1 MSLHVVKASEPTGMY
16 MTVVIGSNNRE
27 ELDSP
32 EVQKVAKAYA
42 MQQGFQPRGLADN
55 PLVYPVNEK
64 GESTD
69 GVVTG
74 TEKLAGWESLFRFC
88 AGI

>member
-1 MSLHVVKASEPTGMY
+1 MALQVVKSSEPTGMY
-16 MTVVIGSNNRE
+16 MTVVIGSTNRE

-32 EVQKVAKAYA
+32 EVQKVARAYA

-55 PLVYPVNEK
+55 PMIYPVNEK

-74 TEKLAGWESLFRFC
+74 TEKLAGWESSFRFC
-88 AGI
+88 TGI